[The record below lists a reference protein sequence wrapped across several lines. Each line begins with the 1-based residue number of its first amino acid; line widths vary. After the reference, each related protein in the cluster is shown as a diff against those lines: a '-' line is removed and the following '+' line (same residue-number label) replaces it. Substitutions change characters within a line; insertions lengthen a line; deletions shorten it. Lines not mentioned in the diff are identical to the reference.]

1 MGRGVSPR
9 SLVREDE
16 VGTRDPQ
23 ENKTLSGRRERRR
36 KTKNTI
42 RVCLIYYTSDLF
54 PSIIEAF

>member
-23 ENKTLSGRRERRR
+23 ENKTLSGSRERRR

-42 RVCLIYYTSDLF
+42 RVCLNL
-54 PSIIEAF
+54 